1 MSRSAPPIR
10 HVPRPRLVRV
20 LAEAPLAI
28 IEAGGGYGKSVLAS
42 ELRGELEIASAEVSL
57 ERETAEPDELIGALR
72 RGFRRAGLSDAA
84 AVIARSSPERISDA
98 LARITGPVLIVVDEV
113 QRATGAAAQLL
124 ADLAADAVPERRVVL
139 VGRRV
144 DAPIRVPGVT
154 RLEAADLAFDAEELS
169 RLLAVV
175 LGREPSAEE
184 VERLERVTGGWP
196 AAAALAAAGVSRSP
210 EGGVHDAVADA
221 APLGALVDELLA
233 PVRSDDRRRI
243 AELAHLP
250 LLSTAVAAACS
261 GPGSLELL
269 ADVGFP
275 LRSTRRIWQELPEP
289 VRDELAGRAPLPAGA
304 ARAAASAY
312 ADSGELATGLALLSS
327 SDDHHGVAALL
338 AGRRWQELAALDL
351 AELRAILT
359 TLSGDGL
366 AAHPFALVQVAR
378 IAEQETDLELQRELL
393 EQALRLVFEPRR
405 RREVQAELVVARAV
419 TEPGDEVAAEAE
431 AVIAAIDGS
440 ERAIRAR
447 ALTALARVEAW
458 RRDPASML
466 SAERR
471 LGEAAALCRLAGEVE
486 WEARTL
492 IALGYRVAFARGD
505 LDQAIE
511 RMEMA
516 LALLP
521 GAGLERAAAA
531 TFLADALA
539 YAGRFDEAEAALRE
553 AVAIARRLGDHRVQ
567 AYAAW
572 TGTTLASLRRDAAST
587 IQRIRTV
594 ELHPGDWYD
603 HPTGIEFLADATLA
617 LARAGLREAAGEYA
631 ARTSARANSAGLP
644 EIAWM
649 AAGAVEARW
658 GDPELAAEALASFA
672 SSPQQTPRDEWRT
685 LLFRALAAARR
696 DDGEATTLAARA
708 YEAAAELG
716 RPDLPSLHEPDVAA
730 AVSALALAAGSR
742 SVVIGDGPRGYL
754 ITVLGGFGVEAD
766 GRSLAPPPGRSSTLV
781 KLLALA
787 GAPVPVAEAIED
799 LWPEV
804 EETTGRRRLRN
815 LLNRL
820 RAGCGELVVRDGDA
834 LTLAPG
840 TEVDARGFE
849 EAALAI
855 TSAPDEARPGLARTA
870 LARYRGELL
879 PADRYE
885 PWATAHRERL
895 RRRYLELLDLLSED
909 AVERGDVDEAIR
921 LLDSAQLAE
930 PLDES
935 RYLRAAELL
944 LFQGRRGS
952 AQVLIERA
960 RRVARE
966 LGLAESP
973 RLSRLSAAVGR
984 S

>member
-1 MSRSAPPIR
+1 MPPIR

-20 LAEAPLAI
+20 LAGAPLAI

-42 ELRGELEIASAEVSL
+42 QLRGELEIASAEASL
-57 ERETAEPDELIGALR
+57 ERETTEPQQLIGALR
-72 RGFRRAGLSDAA
+72 RGLRRAGLSDAA
-84 AVIARSSPERISDA
+84 AAITGSSSEQICEA
-98 LARITGPVLIVVDEV
+98 LARTSGPVLIVVDEV
-113 QRATGAAAQLL
+113 QRATGAAAGLL
-124 ADLAADAVPERRVVL
+124 ADLAADIVPEHRLVL
-139 VGRRV
+139 VGRRL
-144 DAPIRVPGVT
+144 DARLRAVGVVPDVT
-154 RLEAADLAFDAEELS
+154 RLEAADLAFDAEELAS
-169 RLLAVV
+169 LLAAT
-175 LGREPSAEE
+175 LGREPSAAD
-184 VERLERVTGGWP
+184 VDRLERLTGGWP
-196 AAAALAAAGVSRSP
+196 AAAALAVAGLARSP
-210 EGGVHDAVADA
+210 ERGAHDAIAGV
-221 APLGALVDELLA
+221 APLGALVDELLDTV
-233 PVRSDDRRRI
+233 PSDDRRRI

-250 LLSTAVAAACS
+250 LLSDDVAAACS
-261 GPGSLELL
+261 GAGSLELL
-269 ADVGFP
+269 SGVGFP
-275 LRSTRRIWQELPEP
+275 LRSTRRVWRELPEP
-289 VRDELAGRAPLPAGA
+289 VRDELAARAPLPAGA
-304 ARAAASAY
+304 ARAAARAY
-312 ADSGELATGLALLSS
+312 ADSGELATGLAVLAAAG
-327 SDDHHGVAALL
+327 DHHGVAELL

-351 AELRAILT
+351 AELRAVLT
-359 TLSGDGL
+359 TLPAGAL

-378 IAEQETDLELQRELL
+378 IAEQEADLELRRELL
-393 EQALRLVFEPRR
+393 ERALGLVFEPQQ
-405 RREVQAELVVARAV
+405 RREVEAELVVARAV
-419 TEPGDEVAAEAE
+419 TEPGDEVEAKAQ
-431 AVIAAIDGS
+431 AVLARIDGS
-440 ERAIRAR
+440 ERGVRAR

-458 RRDPASML
+458 RGDPASML

-486 WEARTL
+486 WEAQTL

-505 LDQAIE
+505 LEQAIE

-521 GAGLERAAAA
+521 GAGSERAAAA

-572 TGTTLASLRRDAAST
+572 TGVTLASLRGDPAST

-594 ELHPGDWYD
+594 ELHPGDWFE

-617 LARAGLREAAGEYA
+617 LARAGLQDPASEYA
-631 ARTSARANSAGLP
+631 ARASERASAAGLP
-644 EIAWM
+644 EIAWV

-658 GDPELAAEALASFA
+658 GDPDRAEAALASFA
-672 SSPQQTPRDEWRT
+672 SSPQQAPRDEWRT
-685 LLFRALAAARR
+685 LLFRALAATRR
-696 DDGEATTLAARA
+696 DDGDAATLAARA

-716 RPDLPSLHEPDVAA
+716 RADLPSLHEPDVAA
-730 AVSALALAAGSR
+730 AVAPLALAAGSR
-742 SVVIGDGPRGYL
+742 SVVVGDEPRGYL
-754 ITVLGGFGVEAD
+754 VTVLGGFGVEAD
-766 GRSLAPPPGRSSTLV
+766 GRALEPPPGRPSTLV

-787 GAPVPVAEAIED
+787 GAPVPAAEAIEE

-804 EETTGRRRLRN
+804 DETTGRRRLRN

-820 RAGCGELVVRDGDA
+820 RAACGELVVRDGDA

-849 EAALAI
+849 DAALAMAR
-855 TSAPDEARPGLARTA
+855 APVEARPGLARTA

-895 RRRYLELLDLLSED
+895 RRRHLELLDLLAED

-960 RRVARE
+960 RRVTRE

-973 RLSRLSAAVGR
+973 RLARLGAAVGR
-984 S
+984 A